1 MRVTCF
7 SAGKVT
13 IKNHSRVTTRF
24 GRTFANYSFENVGE
38 CYHIVDSQGRTQ
50 GGFLGLNPPL
60 ELDILQKLY
69 YLRKE
74 INCFRI
80 FFIVNLST

>member
-1 MRVTCF
+1 MKRGSLSDMT
-7 SAGKVT
+7 
-13 IKNHSRVTTRF
+13 
-24 GRTFANYSFENVGE
+24 
-38 CYHIVDSQGRTQ
+38 QGRTQ
-50 GGFLGLNPPL
+50 GGVWGLNPPL

-80 FFIVNLST
+80 LSAC

>member
-1 MRVTCF
+1 MGLSLRL
-7 SAGKVT
+7 
-13 IKNHSRVTTRF
+13 
-24 GRTFANYSFENVGE
+24 FAP
-38 CYHIVDSQGRTQ
+38 HIYGCKSSSQGRTQ
-50 GGFLGLNPPL
+50 GGVGVTPPL

-80 FFIVNLST
+80 LFDC

>member
-1 MRVTCF
+1 ML
-7 SAGKVT
+7 
-13 IKNHSRVTTRF
+13 
-24 GRTFANYSFENVGE
+24 ANVIILWTAKG
-38 CYHIVDSQGRTQ
+38 VRK
-50 GGFLGLNPPL
+50 GGFWGLNPPL

-74 INCFRI
+74 IKCFRI